1 MENPNTI
8 KLLVVDDHQVLID
21 GIMALLEKAEGIRI
35 MHQALNGKGALEL
48 LEKHHLEIDL
58 ILLDINMP
66 DMNGFEV
73 CQEIKKRFPNK
84 KVLSLTMHS
93 EAGFITKMVKAGA
106 DGYVLKNAGKDE
118 LVTAIQS
125 IQQGEKYFS
134 KAVTNSLLE
143 GMQAKKPS
151 RSQYIPKITRREKE
165 ILRLI
170 IDECSTDEIA
180 AKLFISDTTVISH
193 RKSLLRKLN
202 VKNTAGLVRVTYEFN
217 LLAEG

>member
-1 MENPNTI
+1 
-8 KLLVVDDHQVLID
+8 LVDDHQVLID
-21 GIMALLEKAEGIRI
+21 GIMALLDQAEGIRI
-35 MHQALNGKGALEL
+35 VHQALNGKGALEA
-48 LEKHHLEIDL
+48 LEKHGDEIDL
-58 ILLDINMP
+58 VLLDINMP

-73 CQEIKKRFPNK
+73 CQEIKKRFPTK

-93 EAGFITKMVKAGA
+93 EPGFITKMVKAGA
-106 DGYVLKNAGKDE
+106 DGYVLKNAGKAD
-118 LVTAIQS
+118 LITAIQS

-134 KAVTNSLLE
+134 KEVTNSLLE
-143 GMQAKKPS
+143 GMQGKKPS

-170 IDECSTDEIA
+170 IEECNTEEIA

-217 LLAEG
+217 LLAED

>member
-1 MENPNTI
+1 MNKIENI
-8 KLLVVDDHQVLID
+8 KLLLVDDHQVLMD
-21 GIMALLEKAEGIRI
+21 GIKALLEKAEGISI
-35 MHQALNGKGALEL
+35 AHQALNGKSALET
-48 LEKHHLEIDL
+48 LEKHQEEIDL

-73 CQEIKKRFPNK
+73 CQEIKKRFPDK
-84 KVLSLTMHS
+84 KVLTLTMHS

-106 DGYVLKNAGKDE
+106 DGYVLKNAGKEE

-134 KAVTNSLLE
+134 KAVTNSLLD
-143 GMQAKKPS
+143 GMQSKKPL
-151 RSQYIPKITRREKE
+151 RSQFISKITRREKE

-170 IDECSTDEIA
+170 IDECNTDEIA

-202 VKNTAGLVRVTYEFN
+202 VKNTAGLVRVAYEFN
-217 LLAEG
+217 LLAEE